1 MSELVRVRPDPQ
13 GSLLYIDKYL
23 STPLFL
29 LYAETTRL
37 FIRGDSNNRLSFVY
51 FKEKSFVTSGKLVC
65 PFHFNRDHT
74 VFAFHDAAR
83 PSARRRISRAASSTA
98 AQNEFQIVIFYLDYT
113 FYYQIV
119 RQYHGNRFGI
129 PVPAPS
135 GAARPHQQ
143 LFCRAEI
150 PERGALKQPISH
162 LKK

>member
-1 MSELVRVRPDPQ
+1 MQSGAAAGVQVARLCAAGDHRPAGERRLSEDQQRRCAVRRPHPQ

-74 VFAFHDAAR
+74 VFAFHHATKPSRPAA
-83 PSARRRISRAASSTA
+83 
-98 AQNEFQIVIFYLDYT
+98 
-113 FYYQIV
+113 
-119 RQYHGNRFGI
+119 
-129 PVPAPS
+129 
-135 GAARPHQQ
+135 
-143 LFCRAEI
+143 
-150 PERGALKQPISH
+150 
-162 LKK
+162 